1 MSKRAGLLA
10 AAAVLVAAV
19 MISLVIWRSGGPS
32 SLKPPSAGTAEE
44 FEFDGA
50 TLVSPG
56 IEIVLVKVRGTVLPG
71 YTDWAFLFECREPEG
86 CNADLMLA
94 VDYRSSGRPE
104 KLYITGRVNAAEGE
118 IMRIG
123 RPLRPPTAVDGI
135 DKVVVEMLRSYR
147 DAGPEPTEME

>member
-1 MSKRAGLLA
+1 MSKQTGVLA
-10 AAAVLVAAV
+10 AAAVILAVVVIALV
-19 MISLVIWRSGGPS
+19 MRCGSDPS
-32 SLKPPSAGTAEE
+32 SPTSPSTEAAEE

-50 TLVSPG
+50 TLVSPD
-56 IEIVLVKVRGTVLPG
+56 IAVALIKVRGTSLPG

-104 KLYITGRVNAAEGE
+104 KLYVTGRVNAADGE

-123 RPLRPPTAVDGI
+123 RPLRPPTAVDGV
-135 DKVVVEMLRSYR
+135 DKITIEMLRSYR